1 MKTLKPKRAGFF
13 RMTPKK
19 MIIAAALAAGVISIP
34 ILGVYGYLNI
44 THNPNTATHLI
55 TLPASYA
62 PAAVNAAQQ
71 RIMYALQREP
81 AGYMLEQ
88 VNSQNISVPL
98 GLLTNRFGADDSDI
112 ISAVKISPNYQ
123 YVAIDGSGDHGD
135 FVWIYN
141 TSTKSLSMTPS
152 NAIGEFLNWMPDGQH
167 FLFKP
172 FIPMGPNPLAW
183 NEGVWIVN
191 AKDGSHVNVALPQN
205 LTSSQLVDA
214 ISAPSGSSLLLSVS
228 QGLGLGSEV
237 WSMGVN
243 GAQPQQMFNSK
254 QIVGLF
260 SWAPNGQ
267 RLAYQTIQDTDVAF
281 QSGGLWLMNTAN
293 AQRTYVAAIDG
304 GHGYTVSWSPNS
316 ENLAFVTRLNTSSQ
330 IANSQAGALIS
341 AIQNYSLL
349 SGAVTTIAGPQQTGE
364 PRNIQPNWTADNN
377 LVFTSMSASSQKY
390 GAALTS
396 AEFWLVSAHGAVQTN
411 SVTTPLFTIEPLTFA
426 NAANVSAM
434 YDLQG

>member
-1 MKTLKPKRAGFF
+1 MKTLQPTRAGFF
-13 RMTPKK
+13 RMAPKN
-19 MIIAAALAAGVISIP
+19 MIITAALAASIIGIP
-34 ILGVYGYLNI
+34 ILGTYGYLYI
-44 THNPNTATHLI
+44 THSQIHSTHN

-62 PAAVNAAQQ
+62 PVAASVTTQ
-71 RIMYALQREP
+71 RIMYEMQREP

-88 VNSQNISVPL
+88 VNAQNISIPL

-112 ISAVKISPNYQ
+112 IAAVKISPNYQ

-141 TSTKSLSMTPS
+141 TATKSLAMTPS
-152 NAIGEFLNWMPDGQH
+152 NAIGSFLNWMPDGQH

-172 FIPMGPNPLAW
+172 FIPMGPNPSAW

-191 AKDGSHVNVALPQN
+191 ASDGSHVNLALPQN

-228 QGLGLGSEV
+228 EGLGLGSEV
-237 WSMGVN
+237 WSMGAN
-243 GAQPQQMFNSK
+243 GSQPQQVFSSK

-260 SWAPNGQ
+260 NWAPNGK
-267 RLAYQTIQDTDVAF
+267 RLAYQTIQDSDVAF
-281 QSGGLWLMNTAN
+281 QTGGLWLMNAAN
-293 AQRTYVAAIDG
+293 AQRTYVAAVDG

-316 ENLAFVTRLNTSSQ
+316 ENLAFVARLNTSSQ
-330 IANSQAGALIS
+330 TADSQAGALIS
-341 AIQNYSLL
+341 AIQNYSLM
-349 SGAVTTIAGPQQTGE
+349 SSAVTTIAGPQQTGE
-364 PRNIQPNWTADNN
+364 PRNIQPNWTTNNN
-377 LVFTSMSASSQKY
+377 LVFTSMAASAQKY

-396 AEFWLVSAHGAVQTN
+396 ADFWLVSAQGAVQAN
-411 SVTTPLFTIEPLTFA
+411 NVTTPLFTLEPLTIA
-426 NAANVSAM
+426 NSANVSAM